1 MREDDIDIDR
11 LYMLS
16 PKKKRNIS
24 RIIPFGVIWLV
35 LGWINLFSQEAA
47 KQDQNLNTSGAINV
61 TPEVFFFASI
71 AVTTVGL
78 LVGAIEVVWMGN
90 LFSKASFLQ
99 KIGYKVVFY
108 TIFLLVVIFITFPI
122 AAGVE
127 LYVSP
132 LDPIVWER
140 FSNFLTSIEF
150 ASTLVSISFSLFV
163 SLFYSEISENIGHGV
178 LMNFFTGKYHKPIEE
193 KRIFL
198 FSDMKSSTT
207 IAEQLGHIKYFEL
220 LREYYS
226 DFSDAIIRH
235 SGEVYQYIGDEIVI
249 SWKYEDGI
257 RTNNCINC
265 FFAMK
270 EDLKKRADWYT
281 ATFGV
286 APAFKAGLHV
296 GGVTTGE
303 IGALKKEII
312 FTGDVLN
319 TTSRIQGLCNQ
330 YNVDIL
336 VSEDLIKSLNLEPE
350 FKINSLGIFEL
361 KGKEENLEL
370 FTIQE

>member
-1 MREDDIDIDR
+1 
-11 LYMLS
+11 MLS
-16 PKKKRNIS
+16 PKTKRNIS

-47 KQDQNLNTSGAINV
+47 KQNQNLNPSGAVDV
-61 TPEVFFFASI
+61 TPEVFVFASI
-71 AVTTVGL
+71 AVAIVGL
-78 LVGAIEVVWMGN
+78 LVGTIEVVWLGN
-90 LFSKASFLQ
+90 LYSEKNFSS
-99 KIGYKVVFY
+99 KIGYKVLFY
-108 TIFLLVVIFITFPI
+108 TIFLLVVIFITFPL

-127 LYVSP
+127 LHVSP

-140 FSNFLTSIEF
+140 FSSFLTSIEF
-150 ASTLVSISFSLFV
+150 TSTLVSISFSLFV

-207 IAEQLGHIKYFEL
+207 IAEQLGHIKYFKL
-220 LREYYS
+220 LKEYYS

-235 SGEVYQYIGDEIVI
+235 SGEVYQYVGDEIIV
-249 SWKYEDGI
+249 SWKYDAGI
-257 RTNNCINC
+257 KNNNCINC

-270 EDLKKRADWYT
+270 EDLKKRTDWYT
-281 ATFGV
+281 KTFGV
-286 APAFKAGLHV
+286 ATTFKAALHV
-296 GGVTTGE
+296 GKVTTGE
-303 IGALKKEII
+303 IGALRKEII

-330 YNVDIL
+330 YDTDIL
-336 VSEDLIKSLNLEPE
+336 VSKDLISSLRLEKE
-350 FKINSLGIFEL
+350 IQITSLGKIEL

-370 FTIQE
+370 FTVKR

>member
-1 MREDDIDIDR
+1 
-11 LYMLS
+11 MLS
-16 PKKKRNIS
+16 PKTKRNIS

-47 KQDQNLNTSGAINV
+47 KQDQNLNPSGAINV
-61 TPEVFFFASI
+61 TPEVFVFASI

-286 APAFKAGLHV
+286 APTFKAGLHV

>member
-1 MREDDIDIDR
+1 
-11 LYMLS
+11 MLS
-16 PKKKRNIS
+16 PKTKRNIA

-35 LGWINLFSQEAA
+35 LGWINLFSQEAV
-47 KQDQNLNTSGAINV
+47 KQDQNLDPSGAINV
-61 TPEVFFFASI
+61 TPEVFVFASI

-78 LVGAIEVVWMGN
+78 LVGAIEVIWLDN
-90 LFSKASFLQ
+90 LFIKESFSR
-99 KIGYKVVFY
+99 KIGYKVAFY
-108 TIFLLVVIFITFPI
+108 TLFLLVVIFITFPL

-127 LYVSP
+127 LHVSP

-140 FSNFLTSIEF
+140 FSSFLTSIEF
-150 ASTLVSISFSLFV
+150 ASTMVSISFSLFV

-198 FSDMKSSTT
+198 FSDMRSSTT
-207 IAEQLGHIKYFEL
+207 IAEQLGNIKYFEL

-235 SGEVYQYIGDEIVI
+235 SGEVYQYVGDEIII

-257 RTNNCINC
+257 KNNNCINC

-270 EDLKKRADWYT
+270 EDLKKRTDRYT
-281 ATFGV
+281 KTFGM
-286 APAFKAGLHV
+286 APTFKAALHV
-296 GGVTTGE
+296 GHVTTGE

-319 TTSRIQGLCNQ
+319 TTARIQGLCN
-330 YNVDIL
+330 YYDTDIL
-336 VSEDLIKSLNLEPE
+336 VSEDLIRALNVGNAFRLT
-350 FKINSLGIFEL
+350 SLGTSDL
-361 KGKEENLEL
+361 RGKLEKMEL
-370 FTIQE
+370 FTFQVQ